1 MNNLKTENLLIDPV
15 RKKKVPFLFFP
26 ACSEIPIIFSNL
38 NSDCSNLLDMRN
50 LQEQVKKAF
59 SYQKLF

>member
-15 RKKKVPFLFFP
+15 RKKKVPFLTFP

-38 NSDCSNLLDMRN
+38 NSDCSTYFIKY
-50 LQEQVKKAF
+50 EKPPGT
-59 SYQKLF
+59 S